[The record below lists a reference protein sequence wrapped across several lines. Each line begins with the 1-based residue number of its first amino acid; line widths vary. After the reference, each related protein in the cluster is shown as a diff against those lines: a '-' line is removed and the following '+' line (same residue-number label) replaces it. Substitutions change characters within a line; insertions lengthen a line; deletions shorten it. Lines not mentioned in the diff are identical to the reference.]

1 MININEVLKEYRN
14 LSGLSLDDLQKR
26 SGIPKSTLSRY
37 ENNPNQKIDIKAFF
51 EIAKVLQIPA
61 SVIEGIWIDEDS
73 VPGEKEIKL
82 SVLGKVCAGNGIYAE
97 QNVIGTETADSR
109 YANGE
114 YFYLSVTGNSM
125 SPHINNGDLVLVKRQ
140 SMVDSGDVAVVM
152 VDREEGML
160 KKVVIKKD
168 CIRLLSFNPY
178 YPEMTFEKNEINRV
192 DIVGKV
198 IESKRKW

>member
-37 ENNPNQKIDIKAFF
+37 ENNPNQKIDIKAFS

-61 SVIEGIWIDEDS
+61 SVIEGIWIDENS
-73 VPGEKEIKL
+73 LPGEKEIKL
-82 SVLGKVCAGNGIYAE
+82 PVLGRVCAGNGIFAE
-97 QNVIGTETADSR
+97 QNVVGTETADSK
-109 YANGE
+109 YGTGE
-114 YFYLSVTGNSM
+114 YFYLNVSGNSM
-125 SPHINNGDLVLVKRQ
+125 SPQINSGDMVLVKRQ
-140 SMVDSGDVAVVM
+140 EIVDSGDVAVVM
-152 VDREEGML
+152 VDREDGML
-160 KKVVIKKD
+160 KKVVIEDD
-168 CIRLLSFNPY
+168 CIKLVSFNPY
-178 YPEMTFEKNEINRV
+178 YPEFVFKGKDMNRV